1 MNCVFIVMMMFLGSS
16 MVMAFVLQPSREK
29 LAASANSNH
38 RCEGESLQSIRKGLL
53 RALNLQI
60 EPRLPVAGLDR
71 VTEQWRRTFRNAE
84 HRARDSNS
92 LYSLSLPS
100 ISGNPVSNV
109 DGNNTSTKCCT
120 VASEISMKDLGWDSW
135 MILPVSVTI
144 VQCALC
150 SPEGNIVQCPS
161 SQSYVQ
167 DADSQVLLPC
177 CQLTS
182 QEKVHVMYLD
192 ESGTVVLSS
201 MELNSS
207 CGCGHSDHQQP
218 SEE

>member
-1 MNCVFIVMMMFLGSS
+1 MTCVFIVMMMFLGSS

-38 RCEGESLQSIRKGLL
+38 RCQGESLQSIKKGLL
-53 RALNLQI
+53 TALNLQI

-71 VTEQWRRTFRNAE
+71 VTEQWRRTFRNIE
-84 HRARDSNS
+84 HRARDAADP
-92 LYSLSLPS
+92 LPS
-100 ISGNPVSNV
+100 ISGNPVSSV
-109 DGNNTSTKCCT
+109 DGNNTSMKCCT

-167 DADSQVLLPC
+167 DADSQVPLPC

-182 QEKVHVMYLD
+182 QERVHVMYLD

-207 CGCGHSDHQQP
+207 CGCGHSDLQQP